1 MTGVTIEPLDCS
13 TEAEEVADM
22 MHALVAEL
30 IDRGYRVSH
39 LIEGAALHLEAMKSA
54 WQEARH

>member
-1 MTGVTIEPLDCS
+1 MDMTEPDLS
-13 TEAEEVADM
+13 PEAEEVADI